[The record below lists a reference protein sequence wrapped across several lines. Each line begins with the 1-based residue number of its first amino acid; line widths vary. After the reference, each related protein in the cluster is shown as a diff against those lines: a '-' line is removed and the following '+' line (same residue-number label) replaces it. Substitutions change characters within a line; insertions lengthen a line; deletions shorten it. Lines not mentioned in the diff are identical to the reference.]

1 MLVAP
6 FAVFL
11 TETNRDWV
19 EPDIM
24 VVCNKDKIHDDG
36 IHGAPDLVVEITSP
50 STKKKDSGVKLF
62 KYRTEGMREYWI
74 VDPHKRMLIIYNFME
89 EDWMPVMMPLKGE
102 APVAIYDGKLK
113 ISLDEIAASI
123 DEFGE

>member
-74 VDPHKRMLIIYNFME
+74 VDPEEESTAFYCFDGECGGAEGERIRFNEEIVSHIY
-89 EDWMPVMMPLKGE
+89 P
-102 APVAIYDGKLK
+102 
-113 ISLDEIAASI
+113 
-123 DEFGE
+123 EFCIRLGDFL